1 MLRQRVPT
9 EDTTGLICAMYN
21 KLRFIDTLS
30 NAEEVVF
37 WVAVMKLEVAFLT
50 DLVAH
55 AGERERAVGIRELVT
70 LFVEVAGYT

>member
-9 EDTTGLICAMYN
+9 EDTTGLICALYN
-21 KLRFIDTLS
+21 KLRFIEIFS

-55 AGERERAVGIRELVT
+55 AGERVVCIRELVA
-70 LFVEVAGYT
+70 LSVEVAAYT